1 VGPVVELGK
10 NLAVDLQHL
19 SMSPQWRTIDSR
31 AVNELFRSYQSE
43 LEPLYRT
50 KVYAW
55 EIGLYLAHFDGLV
68 SAFFNRDLAQA
79 MAVAQRSAETYPD
92 ELSTRYVV
100 EDAIRRHCSCWDYLF
115 QILVHFLGLQEGM
128 LPRRRDKDRL
138 ASMVMFDMDFPA
150 DHGIT
155 YVRQTPK
162 GREEALQAFRRIR
175 KTVEFSDKGSRADR
189 FFKRV
194 KLQYAPSEWLS
205 EVKRLLR
212 TPSVREVHDVRNQI
226 AHAHPLTA
234 QMYPSFDFG
243 GIPGPGLSYQKPP
256 NIASLMTILTAAHAD
271 LERAL
276 RVARTA
282 VVGFDIPNSKGNAG
296 VTFEVDELACSD
308 CGERTFLPRLI
319 PPSSSRFCRACG
331 ASEDRLESV
340 ETTPVPQPVWF
351 DMLREST
358 ADLQNLKSPP
368 IT

>member
-1 VGPVVELGK
+1 
-10 NLAVDLQHL
+10 
-19 SMSPQWRTIDSR
+19 MSPQWRAIDSR
-31 AVNELFRSYQSE
+31 AVDEPFRSYQSE

-79 MAVAQRSAETYPD
+79 MAVAQRSAEAHPE

-115 QILVHFLGLQEGM
+115 QILVHFLGLQDGV
-128 LPRRRDKDRL
+128 LPQRRDKERL
-138 ASMVMFDMDFPA
+138 ASMVMFDLDFPA

-155 YVRQTPK
+155 HVRQTPK
-162 GREEALQAFRRIR
+162 DRQEALRAFRRIR

-194 KLQYAPSEWLS
+194 RMQYAPSEWLS

-212 TPSVREVHDVRNQI
+212 TPSVREIHDLRNQI
-226 AHAHPLTA
+226 THAHPLTA

-243 GIPGPGLSYQKPP
+243 GVPGPGLSYRKPA
-256 NIASLMTILTAAHAD
+256 NVVSLMSTLNAAHSN
-271 LERAL
+271 LERAV

-282 VVGFDIPNSKGNAG
+282 IVGFEVPNSKGNAG
-296 VTFEVDELACSD
+296 VRFEVDELACAD
-308 CGERTFLPRLI
+308 CGERTFLPRLM
-319 PPSSSRFCRACG
+319 PPSHNRFCRLCG
-331 ASEDRLESV
+331 ANEDRLECTA
-340 ETTPVPQPVWF
+340 TTPVPQPVWF

-358 ADLQNLKSPP
+358 TDLQKLKSPP
-368 IT
+368 AK